1 MKWSKAFIP
10 TIKEVPR
17 DAEARSHI
25 FLLKAG
31 FIRQHQSGVYNILPL
46 GWRSMLKI
54 MQIIREEMN
63 AIGGQELLMP
73 ALTSADLWRESGR
86 WVDFGNEMFRL
97 KDRKGKD
104 QALAPTH
111 EEIIADIARNE
122 IRSYRDLP
130 QIWYQIQTK
139 FRDEPRPRF
148 GLLRVRE
155 FIMKDSYSLDRDFE
169 GLDVSYELHKKAYTK
184 IFDRCG
190 LKYTVVQASSG
201 LMGGSQSEEFMVISD
216 AGEDTLAICDK
227 CGYSAN
233 TEVAEGKIPEE
244 SVPPAHTKREKVHTP
259 GIKTVEEVSRFLGV
273 TPKHLVKTLLF
284 VVDDRMIAILIRGD
298 YEVNEAKIMRK
309 FGPSIRLAT
318 PDEVKERFGVSVGFL
333 GPVKLDV
340 DEIYAD
346 FSVKTLKYAVVGAN
360 EDDYH
365 LVGVDIQ
372 SDVNIKEFGDFRIV
386 KEGDLCP
393 RCGNPLKVRSA
404 LEIGH
409 IFKLGL
415 KYSEALHAYYM
426 DKDGK
431 ERPIVMGSYGI
442 GVGRIM
448 AAAAELYG
456 DDNGLSWPINIAPYE
471 VEILELNSPRTGE
484 IAESI
489 YKGLQESKVDVIWDD
504 REASPGFKFKDADL
518 VGIPVRI
525 VVSDRKVKN
534 GMVEL
539 QIRRDGTRKDL
550 KIEDSISYV
559 TDLVRRMKKENATG

>member
-10 TIKEVPR
+10 TLKEAPR
-17 DAEARSHI
+17 DAEARSHK
-25 FLLKAG
+25 LLVKAG

-73 ALTSADLWRESGR
+73 ALTSSDLWKESGR

-104 QALAPTH
+104 HALAPTH

-169 GLDVSYELHKKAYTK
+169 GLDVSYELHKKAYIN
-184 IFDRCG
+184 IFNRSG
-190 LKYTVVQASSG
+190 LKYTIVQASSG

-216 AGEDTLAICDK
+216 AGEDSLAICEK

-244 SVPPAHTKREKVHTP
+244 KVPSRFTKKEKVHTP
-259 GIKTVEEVSRFLGV
+259 GIRTVEEVSKFLGV
-273 TPKHLVKTLLF
+273 EPRNLVKSILF
-284 VVDDRMIAILIRGD
+284 VVEDKMIAILIRGD
-298 YEVNEAKIMRK
+298 YEINEAKIMRK
-309 FGPSIRLAT
+309 FGPTIRLAT
-318 PDEVKERFGVSVGFL
+318 PEEVQERFGVSVGFL
-333 GPVKLDV
+333 GPIGLGV

-346 FSVKTLKYAVVGAN
+346 YSVKTVARAIVGAN

-365 LVGVDIQ
+365 LVGVDLLNEV
-372 SDVNIKEFGDFRIV
+372 DIKEFGDFRIV

-393 RCGNPLKVRSA
+393 VCGNPLKIKTA

-456 DDNGLSWPINIAPYE
+456 DENGLSWPINIAPYE
-471 VEILELNSPRTGE
+471 VEILELNSPRTRE
-484 IAESI
+484 VAESL
-489 YKGLQESKVDVIWDD
+489 YKGLQESKVEVIWDD
-504 REASPGFKFKDADL
+504 RTASPGFKFKDADL
-518 VGIPVRI
+518 VGIPLRI
-525 VVSDRKVKN
+525 VVGDRKVKE
-534 GMVEL
+534 GKVEL
-539 QIRRDGTRKDL
+539 QIRRDGSKEDL
-550 KIEDSISYV
+550 RIEDTISYV

>member
-10 TIKEVPR
+10 TLKEAPR
-17 DAEARSHI
+17 DAEARSHK
-25 FLLKAG
+25 LLVKAG

-73 ALTSADLWRESGR
+73 ALTSSDLWKESGR

-104 QALAPTH
+104 HALAPTH

-169 GLDVSYELHKKAYTK
+169 GLDVSYELHKKAYIK
-184 IFDRCG
+184 IFNRSG
-190 LKYTVVQASSG
+190 LKYTIVQASSG

-216 AGEDTLAICDK
+216 AGEDSLAICEK

-244 SVPPAHTKREKVHTP
+244 KVPSKFTKKEKVHTP
-259 GIKTVEEVSRFLGV
+259 GIRTVEEVSKFLGV
-273 TPKHLVKTLLF
+273 EPKNLVKSILF
-284 VVDDRMIAILIRGD
+284 VVENKMIAILIRGD
-298 YEVNEAKIMRK
+298 YEINEAKIMRK
-309 FGPSIRLAT
+309 FGPTIKLAT
-318 PDEVKERFGVSVGFL
+318 PEEVQERFGVSVGFL
-333 GPVKLDV
+333 GPIGLGV

-346 FSVKTLKYAVVGAN
+346 YSVKTLERAIVGAN

-365 LVGVDIQ
+365 LVGVDLLNEV
-372 SDVNIKEFGDFRIV
+372 DIKEFGDFRIV

-393 RCGNPLKVRSA
+393 VCGNPLKIKTA

-456 DDNGLSWPINIAPYE
+456 DENGLSWPINIAPYE
-471 VEILELNSPRTGE
+471 VEILELNSPRTRE
-484 IAESI
+484 VAESL
-489 YKGLQESKVDVIWDD
+489 YKGFQESKVEVIWDD
-504 REASPGFKFKDADL
+504 RTASPGFKFKDADL
-518 VGIPVRI
+518 VGIPLRI
-525 VVSDRKVKN
+525 IVGDRKVKN

-539 QIRRDGTRKDL
+539 QIRRDGSKQDL
-550 KIEDSISYV
+550 RIEDTISYV

>member
-10 TIKEVPR
+10 TLKEAPR
-17 DAEARSHI
+17 DAEARSHK
-25 FLLKAG
+25 LLVKAG

-73 ALTSADLWRESGR
+73 ALTSSDLWKESGR

-104 QALAPTH
+104 HALAPTH

-155 FIMKDSYSLDRDFE
+155 FIMKDSYSLDRDFD
-169 GLDVSYELHKKAYTK
+169 GLDVSYELHRKAYIN
-184 IFDRCG
+184 IFDRSG
-190 LKYTVVQASSG
+190 LKYTIVQASSG
-201 LMGGSQSEEFMVISD
+201 LMGGSQSEEFMVVSD
-216 AGEDTLAICDK
+216 AGEDSLAICEK

-233 TEVAEGKIPEE
+233 TEVAEGKIPDGK
-244 SVPPAHTKREKVHTP
+244 VPSKFKKKEKVHTP
-259 GIKTVEEVSRFLGV
+259 GIRTVEEVSNFLGV
-273 TPKHLVKTLLF
+273 EPRNLVKSILF
-284 VVDDRMIAILIRGD
+284 VVEDRMIAILIRGD
-298 YEVNEAKIMRK
+298 YEINEAKIMRK
-309 FGPSIRLAT
+309 FGPTIRLAT
-318 PDEVKERFGVSVGFL
+318 PEEVHDRFGVSVGFL
-333 GPVKLDV
+333 GPIGLGV

-346 FSVKTLKYAVVGAN
+346 YSVKTLESAIVGAN

-365 LVGVDIQ
+365 LVGVDLLNEV
-372 SDVNIKEFGDFRIV
+372 DIKEFGDFRIV

-393 RCGNPLKVRSA
+393 VCGNPLKIKTA

-456 DDNGLSWPINIAPYE
+456 DENGLSWPINIAPYE
-471 VEILELNSPRTGE
+471 VEILELNSPRTRE
-484 IAESI
+484 VAENL
-489 YKGLQESKVDVIWDD
+489 YRGLQESKIEVIWDD
-504 REASPGFKFKDADL
+504 RVASPGFKFKDADL
-518 VGIPVRI
+518 VGIPLRI
-525 VVSDRKVKN
+525 VVGDRKVKQ
-534 GMVEL
+534 GFVEL
-539 QIRRDGTRKDL
+539 QVRRNNSREDL
-550 KIEDSISYV
+550 RIEDTISYV

>member
-10 TIKEVPR
+10 TLKEAPR
-17 DAEARSHI
+17 DAEARSHK
-25 FLLKAG
+25 LLVKAG

-73 ALTSADLWRESGR
+73 ALTSSDLWKESGR

-104 QALAPTH
+104 HALAPTH

-155 FIMKDSYSLDRDFE
+155 FIMKDSYSLDRDFD
-169 GLDVSYELHKKAYTK
+169 GLDVSYELHRKAYIN
-184 IFDRCG
+184 IFDRSG
-190 LKYTVVQASSG
+190 LKYTIVQASSG
-201 LMGGSQSEEFMVISD
+201 LMGGSQSEEFMVVSD
-216 AGEDTLAICDK
+216 AGEDSLAICEK

-233 TEVAEGKIPEE
+233 TEVAEGKIPDGK
-244 SVPPAHTKREKVHTP
+244 VPSKFKKKEKVHTP
-259 GIKTVEEVSRFLGV
+259 GIRTVEEVSNFLGV
-273 TPKHLVKTLLF
+273 EPRNLVKSILF
-284 VVDDRMIAILIRGD
+284 VVEDRMIAILIRGD
-298 YEVNEAKIMRK
+298 YEINEAKIMRK
-309 FGPSIRLAT
+309 FGPTIRLAT
-318 PDEVKERFGVSVGFL
+318 PEEVQKRFGVSVGFL
-333 GPVKLDV
+333 GPIGLGV

-346 FSVKTLKYAVVGAN
+346 YSVKTLESAIVGAN

-365 LVGVDIQ
+365 LVGVDLLNEV
-372 SDVNIKEFGDFRIV
+372 DIKEFGDFRIV

-393 RCGNPLKVRSA
+393 VCGNPLKIKTA

-456 DDNGLSWPINIAPYE
+456 DENGLSWPINIAPYE
-471 VEILELNSPRTGE
+471 VEILELNSPRTRE
-484 IAESI
+484 VAENL
-489 YKGLQESKVDVIWDD
+489 YRGLQESKIEVIWDD
-504 REASPGFKFKDADL
+504 RVASPGFKFKDADL
-518 VGIPVRI
+518 VGIPLRI
-525 VVSDRKVKN
+525 VVGDRKVKQ
-534 GMVEL
+534 GFVEL
-539 QIRRDGTRKDL
+539 QVRRNNSREDL
-550 KIEDSISYV
+550 RIEDTISYV

>member
-10 TIKEVPR
+10 TLKEAPK

-25 FLLKAG
+25 FLVKAG
-31 FIRQHQSGVYNILPL
+31 YIRQHQSGVYNFLPL

-63 AIGGQELLMP
+63 AIGAQELLLP
-73 ALTSADLWRESGR
+73 ALTSAELWKQSGR
-86 WVDFGNEMFRL
+86 WVDFGSEMLRL

-111 EEIIADIARNE
+111 EEIIADLARNE

-155 FIMKDSYSLDRDFE
+155 FIMKDSYSLDRDFK
-169 GLDVSYELHKKAYTK
+169 GLDVSYELHRKAYQN
-184 IFDRCG
+184 IFTRCG
-190 LKYTVVQASSG
+190 LKFTIVQASSG
-201 LMGGSQSEEFMVISD
+201 LMGGSQSEEFMVLSD
-216 AGEDTLAICDK
+216 AGEDSLAICEK

-233 TEVAEGKIPEE
+233 TEVATAQIPGGKVKPKY
-244 SVPPAHTKREKVHTP
+244 TKKEKVHTP
-259 GIKTVEEVSRFLGV
+259 GVKTVEEVSNFLGV
-273 TPKHLVKTLLF
+273 TPEHLVKSLLF
-284 VVDDRMIAILIRGD
+284 KVDDKFIAILIRGD
-298 YEVNEAKIMRK
+298 YEINEAKIMQK
-309 FGPSIRLAT
+309 FGANIHLAP

-333 GPVKLDV
+333 GPVGLDI

-346 FSVKTLKYAVVGAN
+346 ESVKTLEKAIVGAN

-365 LVGVDIQ
+365 LVGVDILNE
-372 SDVNIKEFGDFRIV
+372 VKIKEFGDFRVV
-386 KEGDLCP
+386 KDSDLCP
-393 RCGNPLKVRSA
+393 RCGNPLKIKTA

-415 KYSEALHAYYM
+415 KYSETLHAYFM

-442 GVGRIM
+442 GVGRIL

-456 DDNGLSWPINIAPYE
+456 DKNGLSLPINIAPYE
-471 VEILELNSPRTGE
+471 VEIIELNSPRTRE
-484 IAESI
+484 VAESI
-489 YKGLQESKVDVIWDD
+489 YKGLMESKIDVIWDD
-504 REASPGFKFKDADL
+504 RDASPGFKFKDADL
-518 VGIPVRI
+518 VGIPIRI
-525 VVSDRKVKN
+525 IVGDRKVKN
-534 GMVEL
+534 GLVEL
-539 QIRRDGTRKDL
+539 QIRKDGSREDL
-550 KIEDSISYV
+550 RIEDSISYV
-559 TDLVRRMKKENATG
+559 ADLVRRMKKENATG

>member
-10 TIKEVPR
+10 TLKEAPR

-25 FLLKAG
+25 FLVKAG

-73 ALTSADLWRESGR
+73 ALTSAELWKESGR

-155 FIMKDSYSLDRDFE
+155 FLMKDSYSLDRDFE
-169 GLDVSYELHKKAYTK
+169 GLDVSYELHKKAYKK

-190 LKYTVVQASSG
+190 LKYTIVQASSG
-201 LMGGSQSEEFMVISD
+201 LMGGSQSEEFMVLSD

-233 TEVAEGKIPEE
+233 TEVAEGIIPDGE
-244 SVPPAHTKREKVHTP
+244 VTPKYTKKEKVHTP
-259 GIKTVEEVSRFLGV
+259 GIRTVEEVSRFLGV
-273 TPKHLVKTLLF
+273 TPEHLVKSLLF
-284 VVDDRMIAILIRGD
+284 VVDGKMIAILIRGD

-309 FGPSIRLAT
+309 FGASIRLAT
-318 PDEVKERFGVSVGFL
+318 PEEVNDRFGVSVGFL
-333 GPVKLDV
+333 GPLGLDV

-346 FSVKTLKYAVVGAN
+346 HSVKTLKYAIVGAN

-365 LVGVDIQ
+365 LVGVDILNE
-372 SDVNIKEFGDFRIV
+372 VNIKEFDDFRIV

-393 RCGNPLKVRSA
+393 KCGNPLKVRKA

-456 DDNGLSWPINIAPYE
+456 DENGLSWPINIAPYE
-471 VEILELNSPRTGE
+471 VEILELNSPRTRE

-489 YKGLQESKVDVIWDD
+489 YRGLMESKIDVIWDD
-504 REASPGFKFKDADL
+504 RDASPGFKFKDADL
-518 VGIPVRI
+518 VGIPLRLI
-525 VVSDRKVKN
+525 VSDRKIKN

-539 QIRRDGTRKDL
+539 QVRRDGSRMDL
-550 KIEDSISYV
+550 RIEDSISYV

>member
-10 TIKEVPR
+10 TLKEAPR
-17 DAEARSHI
+17 DAEAMSHK
-25 FLLKAG
+25 LLVKAG

-54 MQIIREEMN
+54 MQIIRVEMN

-73 ALTSADLWRESGR
+73 ALTSSDLWKESGR

-104 QALAPTH
+104 HALAPTH

-155 FIMKDSYSLDRDFE
+155 FIMKDSYSLDRDFA
-169 GLDVSYELHKKAYTK
+169 GLDVSYELHKKAYIN
-184 IFDRCG
+184 IFNRSG
-190 LKYTVVQASSG
+190 LKYTIVQASTG

-216 AGEDTLAICDK
+216 SGEDSLAICEQ

-233 TEVAEGKIPEE
+233 TEVAEGKIHDEK
-244 SVPPAHTKREKVHTP
+244 VHAKFTKKEKVHTP
-259 GIKTVEEVSRFLGV
+259 GIRTVEEVSSFLGV
-273 TPKHLVKTLLF
+273 EPRNLVKSILF
-284 VVDDRMIAILIRGD
+284 VVEDKMIAILIRGD
-298 YEVNEAKIMRK
+298 YEINEAKIMRK
-309 FGPSIRLAT
+309 FGPTIRLAT
-318 PDEVKERFGVSVGFL
+318 PEEVQERFGVSVGFL
-333 GPVKLDV
+333 GPIGLGV

-346 FSVKTLKYAVVGAN
+346 YSAKTLERAIVGAN

-365 LVGVDIQ
+365 LVGVDLLNEV
-372 SDVNIKEFGDFRIV
+372 DIKEFGDFRIV

-393 RCGNPLKVRSA
+393 VCGNPLKIKTA

-456 DDNGLSWPINIAPYE
+456 DENGLSWPINIAPYE
-471 VEILELNSPRTGE
+471 VEILELNSPRTRE
-484 IAESI
+484 VAESL
-489 YKGLQESKVDVIWDD
+489 YKGFQESKIEVIWDD
-504 REASPGFKFKDADL
+504 RAASPGFKFKDADL
-518 VGIPVRI
+518 VGIPLRI
-525 VVSDRKVKN
+525 VVGDKKVKQ
-534 GMVEL
+534 GFVEL
-539 QIRRDGTRKDL
+539 QVRRDDSRQDL
-550 KIEDSISYV
+550 RIEDTISYV
-559 TDLVRRMKKENATG
+559 TDLVRRMKKENVTG

>member
-10 TIKEVPR
+10 TLKEAPR

-25 FLLKAG
+25 FLVKAG

-73 ALTSADLWRESGR
+73 ALTSAELWKESGR

-155 FIMKDSYSLDRDFE
+155 FLMKDSYSLDRDFE
-169 GLDVSYELHKKAYTK
+169 GLDVSYELHKKAYKK

-190 LKYTVVQASSG
+190 LKYTIVQASSG
-201 LMGGSQSEEFMVISD
+201 LMGGSQSEEFMVLSD

-233 TEVAEGKIPEE
+233 TEVAEGIIPDGE
-244 SVPPAHTKREKVHTP
+244 VTPKYTKKEKVHTP
-259 GIKTVEEVSRFLGV
+259 GIRTVEEVSRFLGV
-273 TPKHLVKTLLF
+273 TPEHLVKSLLF
-284 VVDDRMIAILIRGD
+284 VVDGKMIAILIRGD

-309 FGPSIRLAT
+309 FGASIRLAT
-318 PDEVKERFGVSVGFL
+318 PEEVKDRFGVSVGFL
-333 GPVKLDV
+333 GPLGLDV

-346 FSVKTLKYAVVGAN
+346 HSVKTLKYAIVGAN

-365 LVGVDIQ
+365 LVGVDILNE
-372 SDVNIKEFGDFRIV
+372 VNIKEFDDFRIV

-393 RCGNPLKVRSA
+393 KCGNPLKVRKA

-456 DDNGLSWPINIAPYE
+456 DENGLSWPINIAPYE
-471 VEILELNSPRTGE
+471 VEILELNSPRTRE

-489 YKGLQESKVDVIWDD
+489 YRGLMESKIDVIWDD
-504 REASPGFKFKDADL
+504 RDASPGFKFKDADL
-518 VGIPVRI
+518 VGIPLRLI
-525 VVSDRKVKN
+525 VSDRKIKN

-539 QIRRDGTRKDL
+539 QVRRDGSRMDL
-550 KIEDSISYV
+550 RIEDSISYV

>member
-10 TIKEVPR
+10 TLKEAPK

-25 FLLKAG
+25 FLVKAG
-31 FIRQHQSGVYNILPL
+31 YIRQHQSGVYNFLPL

-54 MQIIREEMN
+54 MQIIREEMD
-63 AIGGQELLMP
+63 AIGAQELLLP
-73 ALTSADLWRESGR
+73 ALTSAELWKQSGR
-86 WVDFGNEMFRL
+86 WIDFGSEMLRL

-111 EEIIADIARNE
+111 EEIIADLARNE

-155 FIMKDSYSLDRDFE
+155 FLMKDSYSLDRDFK
-169 GLDVSYELHKKAYTK
+169 GLDVSYELHKKAYK
-184 IFDRCG
+184 NIFTRCG
-190 LKYTVVQASSG
+190 LKFTIVQASSG
-201 LMGGSQSEEFMVISD
+201 LMGGSQSEEFMVLSD
-216 AGEDTLAICDK
+216 AGEDSLAICEK

-233 TEVAEGKIPEE
+233 TEVATARIPGGKIKPKY
-244 SVPPAHTKREKVHTP
+244 TKKEKVHTP
-259 GIKTVEEVSRFLGV
+259 GVKTVEEVSSFLGV
-273 TPKHLVKTLLF
+273 TPEHLVKSLLF
-284 VVDDRMIAILIRGD
+284 KVEDKFIAILIRGD
-298 YEVNEAKIMRK
+298 YEINEAKIMQK
-309 FGPSIRLAT
+309 FGANIQLAP
-318 PDEVKERFGVSVGFL
+318 PDKVKERFGVSVGFL
-333 GPVKLDV
+333 GPVGLDI

-346 FSVKTLKYAVVGAN
+346 ESIKTLERAIVGAN

-365 LVGVDIQ
+365 LVGVDILNE
-372 SDVNIKEFGDFRIV
+372 VKIKEFGDFRVV
-386 KEGDLCP
+386 KDGDLCP
-393 RCGNPLKVRSA
+393 RCGNPLKIKTA

-442 GVGRIM
+442 GVGRIL

-456 DDNGLSWPINIAPYE
+456 DENGLSLPINIAPYE
-471 VEILELNSPRTGE
+471 VEIIELNSTRTRE
-484 IAESI
+484 VAESI
-489 YKGLQESKVDVIWDD
+489 YRGLTENKIDVIWDD
-504 REASPGFKFKDADL
+504 RDASPGFKFKDADL

-525 VVSDRKVKN
+525 VVGDRKVKN
-534 GMVEL
+534 GFVEL
-539 QIRRDGTRKDL
+539 QMRKDGSREDL
-550 KIEDSISYV
+550 RIEDSISYV
-559 TDLVRRMKKENATG
+559 ADLVRRMKKENATG